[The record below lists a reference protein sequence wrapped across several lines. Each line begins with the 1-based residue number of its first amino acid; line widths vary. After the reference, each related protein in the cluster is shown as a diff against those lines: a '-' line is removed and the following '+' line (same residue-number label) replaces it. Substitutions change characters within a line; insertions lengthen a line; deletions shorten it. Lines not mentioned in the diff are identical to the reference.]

1 MPQTKQDTIIGP
13 HGNLT
18 SALKE
23 WLQSDDSFAEQGK
36 VIRRLDEEPA
46 YRDALLNEC
55 AHWIIERHITEL
67 RLKKLDNERA
77 TLPEAQFRDNLA
89 QMRLLPRNS
98 NTQKGNLGEIILAK
112 YLEEVTG
119 YTTFGIFR
127 LTYNTNIDQS
137 MKGDDV
143 LLFNPTNIGKD
154 VIYGESKVRQTPD
167 REAIEAI
174 VKNLQGNKKF
184 PVSILFY
191 ADRLGAKGEKDLF
204 NALDDLHLNVAKKK
218 VPIRNVGFLLSK
230 RDAVHDAQ
238 DTFMQVKRYLNTT
251 NPDLVF
257 IALRIDDV
265 QSFVDEAYKRANI
278 LLLKGTL

>member
-23 WLQSDDSFAEQGK
+23 WLQSDDSVAEQGK

-55 AHWIIERHITEL
+55 AYWIVERHITEL

-89 QMRLLPRNS
+89 KKNLLPRNS
-98 NTQKGNLGEIILAK
+98 KTQKGNLGEILLAK

-119 YTTFGIFR
+119 YTTYGIYR

-143 LLFNPTNIGKD
+143 L
-154 VIYGESKVRQTPD
+154 YGESKVRQTPD
-167 REAIEAI
+167 RAAIEAI

-184 PVSILFY
+184 PVSVLFY
-191 ADRLGAKGEKDLF
+191 ADRLGAKGEEDLF

-257 IALRIDDV
+257 IALGIDDV
-265 QSFVDEAYKRANI
+265 QSCVDESYKRANI
-278 LLLKGTL
+278 ILFKGAL

>member
-1 MPQTKQDTIIGP
+1 MPQTKQDTIICP
-13 HGNLT
+13 HENLT
-18 SALKE
+18 SALRN

-36 VIRRLDEEPA
+36 VIRHLDEEPI

-55 AHWIIERHITEL
+55 AYWIVERHIPKF
-67 RLKKLDNERA
+67 RLNKLESERG
-77 TLPEAQFRDNLA
+77 TLPEAEFRDNLA
-89 QMRLLPRNS
+89 KKNLLPRNS

-112 YLEEVTG
+112 YLEEITG
-119 YTTFGIFR
+119 YTTFGIHR
-127 LTYNTNIDQS
+127 LTYNTHIDQS

-143 LLFNPTNIGKD
+143 LLFNPSDIGKD

-167 REAIEAI
+167 KKAIEAI

-191 ADRLGAKGEKDLF
+191 ADRLGDKGKEDLY

-238 DTFMQVKRYLNTT
+238 DTFKQVKRYLSTT

-257 IALRIDDV
+257 IALGIDDV
-265 QSFVDEAYKRANI
+265 QSFVNDAYRRANI

>member
-55 AHWIIERHITEL
+55 AHWIIGRHITEL

-143 LLFNPTNIGKD
+143 LLFNPTDIGKD
-154 VIYGESKVRQTPD
+154 VIYGESKVRKTPD
-167 REAIEAI
+167 KEAIKAI

-191 ADRLGAKGEKDLF
+191 ADRLGAKGEEGLF

-257 IALRIDDV
+257 IALGIDDV